1 MGYTAIML
9 EGIYGKLTEKQ
20 EEGLVRIKVASQHL
34 LELINDILDLAKIE
48 AGKMPVHLEPMP
60 LRPVILEVAAQM
72 EPLVRR
78 KQLEFACDIDPDV
91 PVLFSDRTKVRQ
103 IVLNLLSNAI
113 KFTHKGEVGVQVK
126 SLGQHVQVI
135 VSDTGIGIRR
145 EHLDVIFEEFRQVD
159 QSRTREFGGTGLGL
173 SITRKLVALLGGE
186 IQVESEHGRGSS
198 FIVTLPVRSQVL
210 SLEEQVARATRDTSS
225 S

>member
-1 MGYTAIML
+1 M
-9 EGIYGKLTEKQ
+9 
-20 EEGLVRIKVASQHL
+20 
-34 LELINDILDLAKIE
+34 
-48 AGKMPVHLEPMP
+48 
-60 LRPVILEVAAQM
+60 
-72 EPLVRR
+72 
-78 KQLEFACDIDPDV
+78 
-91 PVLFSDRTKVRQ
+91 
-103 IVLNLLSNAI
+103 
-113 KFTHKGEVGVQVK
+113 QVK